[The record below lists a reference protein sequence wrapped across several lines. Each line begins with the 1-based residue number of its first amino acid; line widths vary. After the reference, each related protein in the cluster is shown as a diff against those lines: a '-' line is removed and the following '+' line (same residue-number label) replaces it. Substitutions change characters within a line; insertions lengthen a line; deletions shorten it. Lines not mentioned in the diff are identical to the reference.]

1 MHSVTDSLRNDSDS
15 NRHNSAIFPIVE
27 NKCFIVYVI
36 KHTKLMSL
44 SENLF
49 WLLFVM
55 YNWSNLIYCQAELKI
70 TIVAVESLAVLT
82 AVYQE
87 SLQSTALIAL
97 FLQNFHAS
105 PARAC
110 RLNDKQRV
118 WILGT
123 VMAKNHQIWF
133 ETFISCL

>member
-70 TIVAVESLAVLT
+70 TIVAVESLAMT
-82 AVYQE
+82 AFYQE
-87 SLQSTALIAL
+87 NLPSTALIAI
-97 FLQNFHAS
+97 FLQIFHAS
-105 PARAC
+105 TARAC
-110 RLNDKQRV
+110 RLNNKQESGFLR
-118 WILGT
+118 L
-123 VMAKNHQIWF
+123 
-133 ETFISCL
+133 